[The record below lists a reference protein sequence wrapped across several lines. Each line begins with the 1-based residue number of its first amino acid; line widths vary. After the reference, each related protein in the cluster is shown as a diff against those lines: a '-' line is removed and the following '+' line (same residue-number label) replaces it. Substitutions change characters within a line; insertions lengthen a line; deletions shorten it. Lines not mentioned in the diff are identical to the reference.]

1 MLRYQI
7 LLPDS
12 WFLSTR
18 NFRPRPQNFRNGPGL
33 RDAAA
38 RREGRVAIENFAERA
53 EAVRMNLA
61 AERLEET
68 QRRLAVVVD
77 AIVCECERAEQ
88 PAPDGALMIGGV
100 AIAGAASVMA
110 GISRFARRETPQS
123 VRS

>member
-38 RREGRVAIENFAERA
+38 RRERRVAIENFAERA

-61 AERLEET
+61 AERLGET
-68 QRRLAVVVD
+68 RRRLAVRVD
-77 AIVCECERAEQ
+77 WVAGECERAEQ
-88 PAPDGALMIGGV
+88 PAPDGSLRAGG
-100 AIAGAASVMA
+100 
-110 GISRFARRETPQS
+110 
-123 VRS
+123 